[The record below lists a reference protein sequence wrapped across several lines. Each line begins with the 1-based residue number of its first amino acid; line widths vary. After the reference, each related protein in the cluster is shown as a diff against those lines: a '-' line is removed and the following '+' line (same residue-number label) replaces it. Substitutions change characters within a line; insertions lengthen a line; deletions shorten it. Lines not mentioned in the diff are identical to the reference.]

1 MRKRTEYR
9 LAAHRVCWTAADPN
23 QRWRKRPA
31 PQRAGGPR
39 GVHTRF
45 AILACLSPAA
55 TALCNPV
62 QNEGQLEG
70 TPPLEPLPT
79 FAEAAEHVLE
89 QKRGGWRGRWHA
101 QNWWRSMERYAFP
114 RIGRRPVSE
123 VNTADVLEIL
133 TPIWN
138 VKAETARAVRHGRR
152 LSSSRSPTTAL
163 TRTD

>member
-1 MRKRTEYR
+1 M
-9 LAAHRVCWTAADPN
+9 
-23 QRWRKRPA
+23 
-31 PQRAGGPR
+31 
-39 GVHTRF
+39 
-45 AILACLSPAA
+45 
-55 TALCNPV
+55 
-62 QNEGQLEG
+62 
-70 TPPLEPLPT
+70 
-79 FAEAAEHVLE
+79 LE